1 MPEVKALKI
10 HIKGIVQGVG
20 FRPFVYSLA
29 IQNNLNGWVQNTSS
43 GVDIELVG
51 STPDLEVFISA
62 LKNSP
67 PHLSRIDSISIDE
80 TEKQSYKKFEI
91 IKSQSQAGEF
101 IPISPDYSICD
112 DCLRELFDPQDRRFR
127 YPFINCTNC
136 GPRFSIIKDIP
147 YDRPKTTMAPFQM
160 CDRCQSEYS
169 NPLDRR
175 YHAQP
180 IACPDCGPQVSL
192 MVNNQIIAK
201 GNDAIQQSRKMV
213 RTGKILATKGLG
225 GFHLACDAG
234 NHSAV
239 ENLRTRK
246 KRSDKPFALMAFSI
260 SLIENYCSLS
270 GEEKKLLESKEKPI
284 VLLKLKSTNELSPL
298 LAPAQKHLGF
308 LLPYT
313 PLHYLLLDPVDENPE
328 VWVMTSGNLS
338 EEPIAYKDSESIN
351 QLSNIADGFLMHDRE
366 IFMRVD
372 DSVTRIVQGK
382 NYPIRRSRG
391 YAPNP
396 IITPSNVPQILAT
409 GAELKNTFCL
419 TRDNYAFISHHI
431 GDLENYETLISFEE
445 AINHY
450 ENLFR
455 IKPSILASD
464 LHPDYL
470 ATRYATQRANLE
482 SIPNIQ
488 IQHHHAHLASCL
500 ADNHWKVDDFVIGL
514 CYDGTGFGTDG
525 AIWGGEVLIG
535 NYSQYQRRFHLK
547 YVPLPGGDI
556 TVRIPARMALSH
568 LWEYQ
573 LDWDYSIPSVAS
585 LCMEDRTVLES
596 QLKSK
601 INTPNTSSM
610 GRLFDAA
617 ASIMGI
623 KHRVNYEGQA
633 AIEMEALIDEKESKF
648 YPIEIENNLI
658 NPKPL
663 FESLIIDQQNNVSI
677 NKMAARFHNSIVQYS
692 TNICIIIRKESG
704 INSVALSGGV
714 WQNKVLLDNTIK
726 KLKKERFDVMIHH
739 NVPTNDGGISL
750 GQALIASKFTIK

>member
-1 MPEVKALKI
+1 MPEEKAIKIKVK
-10 HIKGIVQGVG
+10 GNVQGVG

-29 IQNNLNGWVQNTSS
+29 IQNNLKGWVRNTSN
-43 GVDIELVG
+43 GVNIELVG
-51 STPDLEVFISA
+51 SIPDLDVFILA

-67 PHLSRIDSISIDE
+67 PPLSRIDSISIVDA
-80 TEKQSYKKFEI
+80 EKQSYKIFEI
-91 IKSQSQAGEF
+91 IKSQAQAGEF
-101 IPISPDYSICD
+101 LPISPDFSICD
-112 DCLRELFDPQDRRFR
+112 DCLRELFSPQDRRYR

-147 YDRPKTTMAPFQM
+147 YDRPKTTMLPFQM
-160 CDRCQSEYS
+160 CDGCQSEYS

-192 MVNNQIIAK
+192 MVNNQIVAK
-201 GNDAIQQSRKMV
+201 GNDAIQQSRNMV
-213 RTGKILATKGLG
+213 RTGKILAIKGLG
-225 GFHLACDAG
+225 GFHLACDAK
-234 NHSAV
+234 NHTAV
-239 ENLRTRK
+239 ENLRSRK
-246 KRSDKPFALMAFSI
+246 KRSDKPFALVAFSLSFI
-260 SLIENYCSLS
+260 GKYCSLS
-270 GEEKKLLESKEKPI
+270 DDEKKLLESKEKPI
-284 VLLKLKSTNELSPL
+284 VLLKLKLSNELSPL

-308 LLPYT
+308 MLPYT
-313 PLHYLLLDPVDENPE
+313 PLHYLLLEPIDKNPE
-328 VWVMTSGNLS
+328 IWVMTSGNRS
-338 EEPIAYKDSESIN
+338 EEPIAYKDSEAINRLSI
-351 QLSNIADGFLMHDRE
+351 IADGFLIHDRE
-366 IFMRVD
+366 IHMRVD
-372 DSVTRIVQGK
+372 DSVTRIIQGN

-396 IITPSNVPQILAT
+396 IITPFNVPQILAT

-431 GDLENYETLISFEE
+431 GDLENFETLISFEE
-445 AINHY
+445 AIKHY

-455 IKPSILASD
+455 IKPSILTSD

-470 ATRYATQRANLE
+470 ATRYAIQRANLE

-500 ADNHWKVDDFVIGL
+500 ADNQWEVDDFVIGL

-556 TVRIPARMALSH
+556 TVRTPARMALSH

-573 LDWDYSIPSVAS
+573 LDWDYSIPSVTA
-585 LCMEDRTVLES
+585 LCMEDRTLLES
-596 QLKSK
+596 QLKRK
-601 INTPNTSSM
+601 INTPSTSSM

-623 KHRVNYEGQA
+623 NHRVNYEGQA
-633 AIEMEALIDEKESKF
+633 AIEMEALIDEKETKF
-648 YPIEIENNLI
+648 YSIEIENNLI
-658 NPKPL
+658 NPRPL

-677 NKMAARFHNSIVQYS
+677 NKMAARFHNSIVQFS
-692 TNICIIIRKESG
+692 TNICTIIRKESG
-704 INSVALSGGV
+704 INSVALTGGV

-750 GQALIASKFTIK
+750 GQALIASKFIIK